1 MTADQQKRWNKEN
14 TNWLYALNLNV
25 NNLLK
30 VIGHFILTRWRDNAT
45 VKVSNLPLANGLR
58 AARNPPENRH

>member
-14 TNWLYALNLNV
+14 TNWLYVVNLKV
-25 NNLLK
+25 NYLLK

-45 VKVSNLPLANGLR
+45 VKVSNLPLADRLR
-58 AARNPPENRH
+58 AARNPLGNRH